1 MALPKRIRTNVA
13 RNIRRQLDT
22 RIAQFRRAMDSTKS
36 DILTQGYKQR
46 IASLEEAKKGTYVTA
61 QNEAGKRVQRSDE
74 QITEGI
80 QAASRELMSTRFASN
95 RGRRN
100 MASTQAQLN
109 AASVNAESM
118 YTKEE
123 VRVFYRATQK
133 AWQRE
138 GVSLKDR
145 NVAILEYYGYENL
158 SELVSDILALNRH
171 ALEKAKLTPQ
181 EDLTPEQKEAL
192 EQGDVKEA
200 QQSPEYLMDVIE
212 MPDPSGLAEIE
223 KAE

>member
-36 DILTQGYKQR
+36 DILAQGYKQR

-123 VRVFYRATQK
+123 VRIFYRATQK

-181 EDLTPEQKEAL
+181 EDLTPEQKDAAD
-192 EQGDVKEA
+192 QNDVREA